1 MLKNWLFK
9 INLRLLKLINSNN
22 YKMKTKFNGI
32 LTLLLAF
39 VVQISFAQQKTVSGT
54 VSDSSGTL
62 PGVSVI
68 IKGTTS
74 GTQTDFDGMYSI
86 KTKVGDVLRFSY
98 IGYKTIEK
106 NVSSSNSINITM
118 QEDASVLEEI
128 VVTAYGIKREK
139 KSIGF
144 SQQTVAGPALTQAKE
159 TDLSNALAGKVSGV
173 QIIGNSSST
182 FGNSTIR
189 LRGSDNVLYVVDGIR
204 VYSTSDINTENIA
217 SMSVLKGAAATAV
230 YGPDGRN
237 GVIVVTSKVAAKG
250 QTTFELDFN
259 TSLNSVANLPDYQN
273 EYGGGYSQT
282 WDTFSY
288 DASQDPADWAAFDGQ
303 KMPLYQADE
312 SWGPRLDGTLV
323 RQWDSWVPNTPE
335 FGELRAWSPQ
345 PDNVRQFY
353 NDAITNFVTLAFS
366 KAGDN
371 YNLRTTLS
379 DLRANG
385 IVPNSNRSSSKFSI
399 NLSYDMSDKFKFY
412 TNINYEDRHTLND
425 PDQGYANIASNMNQW
440 WQRQLDMSRLRNYER
455 NGALTSWNINGPR
468 DAKPLY
474 WDSPFLHSYEN
485 FKNQYKNSTFG
496 KIGGNY
502 TINDKFSATGEVR
515 RTFHSYTSDDR
526 GTTKSLLDQS
536 FYSESFS
543 TNERIE
549 YFGMLNYTDKYLDGN
564 LDFNASLG
572 GEVIQTEYKSLN
584 STTVGGLTIPG
595 FYNLSGSKDPVSSSN
610 YTVSDERKGLF
621 FKGSLGYKSMLYLD
635 GSYRFDY
642 SSTAKADDNRVETFG
657 TSLSFLAHTVI
668 PKNDVLTFS
677 KLRVGY
683 AQAPYFPNPYA
694 NGGTY
699 NVGNLYNGNGTLS
712 VDGQQQNLGLIGGTR
727 TETEIGTELQFFGNR
742 FSLDL
747 TYFNRI
753 DQDIPVTVPLDGST
767 GYSSIVLNSGK
778 QTSKGLELG
787 MFGDVIK
794 SENFTW
800 NLGVNFATLSRFVDE
815 LYEGIE
821 SRNLSDYTSNMN
833 LQERVGQEWGLFYG
847 TGFAT
852 HTDGSKIFTSND
864 SYARENNKL
873 LGSLLPDFTGGIT
886 STMNYK
892 NFALNL
898 GFDFQSGGKYYS
910 RTERYFDHSG
920 LSSQTAGLNDKGN
933 PTRDAVADG
942 GGVHIVGVLQTGKDA
957 NGTPI
962 SDGTVV
968 DKYVDAQ
975 DHFYLGNL
983 GNIYENNVHDATYI
997 KLRTVRLNY
1006 TFDKVVTDKL
1016 NIKSATL
1023 GLYANNVWLIYSDL
1037 PWIDPSEIEK
1047 RSGYNWAEAGQL
1059 PNTRTIGLNLNL
1071 RF

>member
-1 MLKNWLFK
+1 
-9 INLRLLKLINSNN
+9 
-22 YKMKTKFNGI
+22 MKTKFKGI

-39 VVQISFAQQKTVSGT
+39 VVHITFAQEKTVSGT

-62 PGVSVI
+62 PGVSI
-68 IKGTTS
+68 LIKGTST
-74 GTQTDFDGMYSI
+74 GTQTDFDGKYSI
-86 KTKVGDVLRFSY
+86 NAKEGSILSFSY
-98 IGYKTIEK
+98 VGYKTIEK
-106 NVSSSNSINITM
+106 TIGSSNNVNVTM
-118 QEDASVLEEI
+118 KEDANILGEI
-128 VVTAYGIKREK
+128 VITAYGVKREK
-139 KSIGF
+139 KSLGF

-173 QIIGNSSST
+173 QIVGNSSST

-204 VYSTSDINTENIA
+204 VYSTSDINTENVA

-237 GVIVVTSKVAAKG
+237 GVIVITSKVAKKG
-250 QTTFELDFN
+250 ETTFELDFN
-259 TSLNSVANLPDYQN
+259 TSVNSVATLPDYQN
-273 EYGGGYSQT
+273 EYGGGYSQE

-288 DASQDPADWAAFDGQ
+288 DAAQDPASWASFDGQ

-312 SWGPRLDGTLV
+312 SWGPKLDGTLV
-323 RQWDSWVPNTPE
+323 RHWDSWIENTPE
-335 FGELRAWSPQ
+335 FGELREWSPQ
-345 PDNVRQFY
+345 ADNVREFY
-353 NDAITNFVTLAFS
+353 DDAITNFVTLAFS

-371 YNLRTTLS
+371 YNVRTTLS

-385 IVPNSNRSSSKFSI
+385 IVPNSNRKSSKFSI

-412 TNINYEDRHTLND
+412 TNINYEDRHTLNN

-440 WQRQLDMSRLRNYER
+440 WQRQLDMTRLRNYER

-496 KIGGNY
+496 KIGGTY
-502 TINDKFSATGEVR
+502 TINDNFNVTGEIR
-515 RTFHSYTSDDR
+515 RTFHAYRNNDR

-536 FYSESFS
+536 FYSESLS
-543 TNERIE
+543 KNERVE
-549 YFGMLNYTDKYLDGN
+549 YFGMLNYADKYLDGD
-564 LDFNASLG
+564 LDLNASIG
-572 GEVIQTEYKSLN
+572 GEIIKTEFNSL
-584 STTVGGLTIPG
+584 SSATVGGLTIPG
-595 FYNLSGSKDPVSSSN
+595 FYNLSGSKDPVNSSN
-610 YTVSDERKGLF
+610 FTRADERKGMF
-621 FKGSLGYKSMLYLD
+621 FKGSLGYKSTLYFD
-635 GSYRFDY
+635 ASYRFDW
-642 SSTAKADDNRVETFG
+642 SSTAKANDNRVETFG
-657 TSLSFLAHTVI
+657 GSLSFLANKII

-677 KLRVGY
+677 KLRIGY
-683 AQAPYFPNPYA
+683 AQAPYFPNPY
-694 NGGTY
+694 NVGSTY
-699 NVGNLYNGNGTLS
+699 NVGDLYNGNGTLS
-712 VDGQQQNLGLIGGTR
+712 VNGRQQNENLIGGTR
-727 TETEIGTELQFFGNR
+727 TETEIGTELQFFNNR
-742 FSLDL
+742 VSLDF
-747 TYFNRI
+747 TYFNRV
-753 DQDIPVTVPLDGST
+753 DSDIPVTVPLDGAT
-767 GYSSIVLNSGK
+767 GYSSIVLNSGQ

-787 MFGDVIK
+787 VFGDVVR

-800 NLGVNFATLSRFVDE
+800 NVGFNFATLSRFVDE

-821 SRNLSDYTSNMN
+821 SRNLSTYTSNMK
-833 LQERVGQEWGLFYG
+833 LQERVGEEWGLFYG
-847 TGFAT
+847 RGYAN
-852 HTDGSKIFTSND
+852 HTDGSKIFTAGD
-864 SYARENNKL
+864 SYARETNKL
-873 LGSLLPDFTGGIT
+873 LGSLLPDFTGGLT
-886 STMNYK
+886 SNMKYK
-892 NFALNL
+892 NFDLNL
-898 GFDFQSGGKYYS
+898 GFDFQSGGNYYS
-910 RTERYFDHSG
+910 RTERYYDHSG
-920 LSSQTAGLNDKGN
+920 LSAKTAGLNDKGN
-933 PTRDAVADG
+933 PKRDAVADG
-942 GGVHIVGVLQTGKDA
+942 GGVHIVGVLQTGTDA

-975 DHFYLGNL
+975 DHFFLGNL
-983 GNIYENNVHDATYI
+983 GNIYENNVHDASYI

-1006 TFDKVVTDKL
+1006 TFDKAVTDKL

>member
-1 MLKNWLFK
+1 
-9 INLRLLKLINSNN
+9 
-22 YKMKTKFNGI
+22 MKTRFKGI

-39 VVQISFAQQKTVSGT
+39 LVQVSFAQEKTVSGT
-54 VSDSSGTL
+54 VSDTSGSL
-62 PGVSVI
+62 PGVSVS
-68 IKGTTS
+68 IKGTS
-74 GTQTDFDGMYSI
+74 KGTQTDFNGKYSI
-86 KTKVGDVLRFSY
+86 KAKQGDVLSFSY
-98 IGYKTIEK
+98 VGYKTIDK
-106 NVSSSNSINITM
+106 TVGTSNTIDIAM
-118 QEDASVLEEI
+118 VEDASTLEEI
-128 VVTAYGIKREK
+128 VITAYGIKREK

-237 GVIVVTSKVAAKG
+237 GVIVITSKVATKG
-250 QTTFELDFN
+250 ETTFELDFN
-259 TSLNSVANLPDYQN
+259 TSVNTVATLPDYQN

-288 DASQDPADWAAFDGQ
+288 NAATDPASWASFDGH

-312 SWGPRLDGTLV
+312 SWGPKLDGTLV
-323 RQWDSWVPNTPE
+323 RHWDSWVPNTPE
-335 FGELRAWSPQ
+335 FGELRPWVANE
-345 PDNVRQFY
+345 DNVKNFF
-353 NDAITNFVTLAFS
+353 DAAITQFVTLAFS
-366 KAGDN
+366 KGGED
-371 YNLRTTLS
+371 YNVRTTIS

-385 IVPNSNRSSSKFSI
+385 IIPNSNRSSSKFSI
-399 NLSYDMSDKFKFY
+399 NLSYDMSEKFKLF

-425 PDQGYANIASNMNQW
+425 PDQGYGNLASNMNQW

-468 DAKPLY
+468 NPKPLY

-496 KIGGNY
+496 KIGGTY
-502 TINDKFSATGEVR
+502 TINDKFNVTGEVR
-515 RTFHSYTSDDR
+515 RTFHSYTQNDR
-526 GTTKSLLDQS
+526 GTTKSLLDTS
-536 FYSESFS
+536 FYAEFALR
-543 TNERIE
+543 NERIE
-549 YFGMLNYTDKYLDGN
+549 YFGMVNYADKYLDGD

-572 GEVIQTEYKSLN
+572 AEKIQTEYNALRSN
-584 STTVGGLTIPG
+584 TVGGLTIPG
-595 FYNLSGSKDPVSSSN
+595 FYNLAGSKDAVSSSN
-610 YTVSDERKGLF
+610 FTRKDERRGLF
-621 FKGSLGYKSMLYLD
+621 VKGSLGYKSTLYLD
-635 GSYRFDY
+635 GSYRFDW

-657 TSLSFLAHTVI
+657 TSLSFLANKVI

-677 KLRVGY
+677 KIRLGY
-683 AQAPYFPNPYA
+683 AQAPYFPNPY
-694 NGGTY
+694 NVGSTY
-699 NVGNLYNGNGTLS
+699 NVGDLYNGNGTLS
-712 VDGQQQNLGLIGGTR
+712 VPGRQENPDLVGGLR
-727 TETEIGTELQFFGNR
+727 TETEIGTELQFFNNR
-742 FSLDL
+742 FSLDF
-747 TYFNRI
+747 TYFNRV
-753 DQDIPVTVPLDGST
+753 DSDIPVTVPLDGST

-778 QTSKGLELG
+778 QTSKGIELG
-787 MFGDVIK
+787 FFGDVVK
-794 SENFTW
+794 SENFNW
-800 NLGVNFATLSRFVDE
+800 NVGVNFATLSRFVNE
-815 LYEGIE
+815 LYPGIE
-821 SRNLSDYTSNMN
+821 SRNLSTYTSNMK

-847 TGFAT
+847 RGFAT
-852 HTDGSKIFTSND
+852 HTDGSKIFTAGD
-864 SYARENNKL
+864 SYARETNKL
-873 LGSLLPDFTGGIT
+873 LGSLLPDFTGGFT
-886 STMNYK
+886 STMTYK
-892 NFALNL
+892 NFGLNL

-910 RTERYFDHSG
+910 RTERYFNHSG
-920 LSSQTAGLNDKGN
+920 LASVTAGLNDKGN
-933 PTRDAVADG
+933 PKRDPIASG
-942 GGVHIVGVLQTGKDA
+942 GGVHIVGVLQTGTDA

-968 DKYVDAQ
+968 DKYVEASG
-975 DHFYLGNL
+975 HYSLGNL
-983 GNIYENNVHDATYI
+983 GNIYENNVHDATYV

-1016 NIKSATL
+1016 KIKSATL

>member
-1 MLKNWLFK
+1 
-9 INLRLLKLINSNN
+9 
-22 YKMKTKFNGI
+22 MKTKFKGI

-39 VVQISFAQQKTVSGT
+39 VVQITFAQEKTVSGV
-54 VSDSSGTL
+54 VSDGSGSL
-62 PGVSVI
+62 PGVSVL
-68 IKGTTS
+68 IKGTVK
-74 GTQTDFDGMYSI
+74 GTGTNFNGEYSI
-86 KTKVGDVLRFSY
+86 KAKVGDILSFSY
-98 IGYKTIEK
+98 VGYTTVEKT
-106 NVSSSNSINITM
+106 VGSSNSINVTL
-118 QEDASVLEEI
+118 ETDENVLQEI
-128 VVTAYGIKREK
+128 VITAYGIKREK

-173 QIIGNSSST
+173 QIVGNSSST

-204 VYSTSDINTENIA
+204 VYSTSDINTENVA

-237 GVIVVTSKVAAKG
+237 GVIVITSKVAKKG
-250 QTTFELDFN
+250 QTTIELDFN
-259 TSLNSVANLPDYQN
+259 TSINSVATLPDYQN
-273 EYGGGYSQT
+273 EYGGGYSQE

-288 DASQDPADWAAFDGQ
+288 DAAQDPASWASFDGQ

-312 SWGPRLDGTLV
+312 SWGPKLDGTLV
-323 RQWDSWVPNTPE
+323 RHWDSWVENTPE
-335 FGELRAWSPQ
+335 FGELREWSPQ
-345 PDNVRQFY
+345 ADNVREFY
-353 NDAITNFVTLAFS
+353 EDAVTNFVTLAFS

-371 YNLRTTLS
+371 YNIRTTLS

-385 IVPNSNRSSSKFSI
+385 IVPNSNRKSSKFSI

-412 TNINYEDRHTLND
+412 TNINYEDRHTLNN

-440 WQRQLDMSRLRNYER
+440 WQRQLDMSRLSNYER

-474 WDSPFLHSYEN
+474 WDSPYLHSYEN
-485 FKNQYKNSTFG
+485 FQNQYKNSTFG
-496 KIGGNY
+496 KIGGLY
-502 TINDKFSATGEVR
+502 TINDKFNVTGEIR
-515 RTFHSYTSDDR
+515 RTFHSYRNDDR

-536 FYSESFS
+536 FYSESIS
-543 TNERIE
+543 KNERVE
-549 YFGMLNYTDKYLDGN
+549 YFGMINYTDKYLDGD
-564 LDFNASLG
+564 LDLNASLG
-572 GEVIQTEYKSLN
+572 GEIIKTEFNSL
-584 STTVGGLTIPG
+584 SSETVGGLTIPG
-595 FYNLSGSKDPVSSSN
+595 FYNLSGSKDAVSSTN
-610 YTVSDERKGLF
+610 YTIGDERQGLF
-621 FKGSLGYKSMLYLD
+621 VKGSLGYKSTLYFD
-635 GSYRFDY
+635 SSYRFDW

-657 TSLSFLAHTVI
+657 TSLSFLAHKII

-677 KLRVGY
+677 KLRLGY
-683 AQAPYFPNPYA
+683 AQAPYFPNPY
-694 NGGTY
+694 NVGNTY
-699 NVGNLYNGNGTLS
+699 NVGDLYNGNGTLS
-712 VDGQQQNLGLIGGTR
+712 VNGRQQNPDLIGGTR
-727 TETEIGTELQFFGNR
+727 TETEIGTELQFFSNR
-742 FSLDL
+742 FSLDF
-747 TYFNRI
+747 TYFNRV
-753 DQDIPVTVPLDGST
+753 DSDIPVTVPLDGAT
-767 GYSSIVLNSGK
+767 GYSSIVVNSGQ

-787 MFGDVIK
+787 FFGDVIR

-800 NLGVNFATLSRFVDE
+800 NVGLNFATLSRFVDE

-821 SRNLSDYTSNMN
+821 SRDLSTYTSNMK

-847 TGFAT
+847 RGYAT
-852 HTDGSKIFTSND
+852 HTDGSKIFTTGD
-864 SYARENNKL
+864 SFARETNKN
-873 LGSLLPDFTGGIT
+873 LGSLLPDFTGGFT
-886 STMNYK
+886 SNMNYK
-892 NFALNL
+892 NFGLNL
-898 GFDFQSGGKYYS
+898 GFDFQKGGKYYS
-910 RTERYFDHSG
+910 RTERYYDHSG
-920 LSSQTAGLNDKGN
+920 LSSQTAGLNDKGF

-942 GGVHIVGVLQTGKDA
+942 GGVHIVGVLQTGTDA
-957 NGTPI
+957 NGTPT

-968 DKYVDAQ
+968 DKYVDAKG
-975 DHFYLGNL
+975 HFSLGNL

-1006 TFDKVVTDKL
+1006 TFDKTVTDKI

>member
-1 MLKNWLFK
+1 
-9 INLRLLKLINSNN
+9 
-22 YKMKTKFNGI
+22 MKTKFNGI

-39 VVQISFAQQKTVSGT
+39 LVQISFAQEKTVSGT

-62 PGVSVI
+62 PGVSVLV
-68 IKGTTS
+68 KGTST
-74 GTQTDFDGMYSI
+74 GTQTDFEGNYSI
-86 KTKVGDVLRFSY
+86 MIKEGSILSFSY
-98 IGYKTIEK
+98 VGYKTIEITIG
-106 NVSSSNSINITM
+106 SPSNYIVTM
-118 QEDASVLEEI
+118 EEDENLLEEI
-128 VVTAYGIKREK
+128 VITAYGVKREK
-139 KSIGF
+139 KSLGF

-173 QIIGNSSST
+173 QIVGNSSST

-204 VYSTSDINTENIA
+204 VYSTSDINTENVA

-237 GVIVVTSKVAAKG
+237 GVIVITSKVAEKG

-259 TSLNSVANLPDYQN
+259 TSINSVATLPDYQN

-288 DASQDPADWAAFDGQ
+288 DPAQDPASWASFDGH

-323 RQWDSWVPNTPE
+323 RHWDSWVENTPE
-335 FGELRAWSPQ
+335 FGELREWSPQ
-345 PDNVRQFY
+345 ADNVREFY
-353 NDAITNFVTLAFS
+353 DNAVTNFVTLAFS
-366 KAGDN
+366 KAGDD
-371 YNLRTTLS
+371 YNIRTTLS

-385 IVPNSNRSSSKFSI
+385 IVPNSNRKSSKFSI
-399 NLSYDMSDKFKFY
+399 NLSYDMSDKFKIY
-412 TNINYEDRHTLND
+412 TNINYEDRHTLNN

-496 KIGGNY
+496 KIGGSY
-502 TINDKFSATGEVR
+502 TINDKFNVTGEIR
-515 RTFHSYTSDDR
+515 RTFHSYRNNDR

-543 TNERIE
+543 KNERVE
-549 YFGMLNYTDKYLDGN
+549 YFGMLNYADKYLDGN
-564 LDFNASLG
+564 LDLNASLG
-572 GEVIQTEYKSLN
+572 GEIIKTEYNSLSSN
-584 STTVGGLTIPG
+584 TVGGLTIPG
-595 FYNLSGSKDPVSSSN
+595 FYNLSGGKDPANTSN
-610 YTVSDERKGLF
+610 YTSSDERQGMFL
-621 FKGSLGYKSMLYLD
+621 KGSLGYKSTLYFD
-635 GSYRFDY
+635 ASYRFDW
-642 SSTAKADDNRVETFG
+642 SSTAKADDNRIETFG
-657 TSLSFLAHTVI
+657 GSLSFLANKII

-683 AQAPYFPNPYA
+683 AQAPYFPNPY
-694 NGGTY
+694 NVGSTY
-699 NVGNLYNGNGTLS
+699 NVGDLYNGNGTLS
-712 VDGQQQNLGLIGGTR
+712 VNGRQQNENLVGGTR
-727 TETEIGTELQFFGNR
+727 TETEIGTELQFYNNR
-742 FSLDL
+742 FSLDF
-747 TYFNRI
+747 TYFNRV
-753 DQDIPVTVPLDGST
+753 DSDIPVTVPLDGAT
-767 GYSSIVLNSGK
+767 GYSSIVLNSGQ

-787 MFGDVIK
+787 VFGDVIR

-800 NLGVNFATLSRFVDE
+800 NVGLNFATLSRFVDA

-821 SRNLSDYTSNMN
+821 SRDLSTYTSNMK

-847 TGFAT
+847 RGYAT
-852 HTDGSKIFTSND
+852 HTDGSKIFTSSD
-864 SYARENNKL
+864 SFARETNKN
-873 LGSLLPDFTGGIT
+873 LGSLLPDFTGGFT
-886 STMNYK
+886 SNMNYK
-892 NFALNL
+892 NFGLNL
-898 GFDFQSGGKYYS
+898 GFDFQKGGQYYS
-910 RTERYFDHSG
+910 RTERYYDHSG
-920 LSSQTAGLNDKGN
+920 LSAQTAGLNDKGN
-933 PTRDAVADG
+933 PLRDAVADG
-942 GGVHIVGVLQTGKDA
+942 GGVHIVGVLQTGTDA

-1006 TFDKVVTDKL
+1006 TFDKAVTDKL
-1016 NIKSATL
+1016 NIKNATL